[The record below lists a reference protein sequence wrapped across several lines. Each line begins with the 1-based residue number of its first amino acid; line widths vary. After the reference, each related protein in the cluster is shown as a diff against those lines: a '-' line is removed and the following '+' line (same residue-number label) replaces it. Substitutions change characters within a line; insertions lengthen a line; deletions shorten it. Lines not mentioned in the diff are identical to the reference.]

1 MLQLSD
7 EIKEWFTKDYSEDE
21 LKELQ
26 KKYTLSQ
33 LMISFY
39 ECVDL
44 TDLMVKDAKNKE
56 PEEVAEYFE
65 LTSREYNTWKT
76 LYFGKN
82 GMFA

>member
-7 EIKEWFTKDYSEDE
+7 EIKEWFMKDYSEDE

-76 LYFGKN
+76 MYFSKN